1 MILVL
6 TGTHHQGFDRLV
18 KAADALAGAGERV
31 VVQAGA
37 SRVQVEAA
45 EAQPWFSPDA
55 LAALAQQAEV
65 IISHAG
71 PASLFLAWELG
82 KRPVVVPRSPAFH
95 EHVDDHQLRF
105 ASHVVDRAVVVT
117 PGELVA
123 DWARVR
129 AAARAG
135 VDPLARGA
143 TPAFLDALDQRLSAL
158 APPAGGWRASLRRLV
173 YGRMVR

>member
-18 KAADALAGAGERV
+18 RAADALAGAGERV
-31 VVQAGA
+31 VVQSGA
-37 SRVQVEAA
+37 SRVSVTSA
-45 EAQPWFSPDA
+45 EAQAWFSPDA
-55 LAALAQQAEV
+55 LAKLAAQAEV
-65 IISHAG
+65 IITHAG

-82 KRPVVVPRSPAFH
+82 KRPVVVPRSPAFA

-105 ASHVVDRAVVVT
+105 VDHVADRAVVVT

-123 DWARVR
+123 DWVRVR
-129 AAARAG
+129 AAAAVG
-135 VDPLARGA
+135 VDPVARGA
-143 TPAFLDALDQRLSAL
+143 APAFLDALDQRLSAL

>member
-18 KAADALAGAGERV
+18 HAADALARTGERV

-37 SRVQVEAA
+37 SKVRVMAA

-55 LAALAQQAEV
+55 LSELAQQAEV

-82 KRPVVVPRSPAFH
+82 KRPVVVPRSPAFD
-95 EHVDDHQLRF
+95 EHVDDHQQRF
-105 ASHVVDRAVVVT
+105 AAHLVDRAVVVT

-129 AAARAG
+129 AEAAVG

-143 TPAFLDALDQRLSAL
+143 APAFLDALEQRLSAL
-158 APPAGGWRASLRRLV
+158 GPPAGGWRASLRRLV